1 MTGLALMLHEAG
13 EPAAGKEAVKTR
25 RRWRPF
31 WRNWFFSSLT
41 RRIVVLNLV
50 ALALMVSGIFYLNQF
65 RAGLIDAKVQS
76 LRIQGQIIAG
86 AIAAAATIDEDV
98 LIVDPDRLMALKP
111 GESLSQ
117 AEEEINSLEFPI
129 NPERAAPILRR
140 LITPTHTRARIFDRE
155 GVAIVDSNDLFSRG
169 QILRNELPPPG
180 GQRKNRLQRWWKN
193 ITSFFRRGDLPVY
206 KELAVDEG
214 LKYPEVVAALRGA
227 SVSMVR
233 VNKKG
238 ELIIFMAV
246 PIQRFRAVLGAL
258 VLSTKGGD
266 IDAIISAERWEIM
279 RVFLVAGGVTVLL
292 SVLLAGTIAG
302 PVQKLAAAA
311 ERVRAGPS
319 SREEIP
325 DFTGRHDEIGH
336 LSGALRDM
344 TSALYDRI
352 DAIERFAA
360 DVAHELKNPLTS
372 LRSAVETQAI
382 VTDEKAKR
390 KLQAII
396 LEDVKR
402 LDRLISDISAASRL
416 DAEIAREDMKP
427 VNVRQILGAV
437 VSVANDVTSNDVKVS
452 LDVQETGEDEASG
465 DFTVLG
471 RDLHLGQVI
480 RNLLDNAISFS
491 PPGGEVRITL
501 RSSHD
506 RVEFRVEDEGPGVD
520 EENQE
525 SIFQRFYTDRPGVEA
540 FGKNSGLGLSISR
553 QIVLAHKGTISVKN
567 RLDEQGNRLGA
578 CFTVSLPALN
588 A

>member
-1 MTGLALMLHEAG
+1 MTGLVLMLHEAG
-13 EPAAGKEAVKTR
+13 EPAIEKDAVKPR
-25 RRWRPF
+25 RRLQPF

-50 ALALMVSGIFYLNQF
+50 ALALLVSGIFYLNQF

-169 QILRNELPPPG
+169 QILKVELPPPG
-180 GQRKNRLQRWWKN
+180 GQRKNRLQRLWKN
-193 ITSFFRRGDLPVY
+193 LTGFFRRGDLPVY

-325 DFTGRHDEIGH
+325 DFTARHDEIGH

-372 LRSAVETQAI
+372 LRSAVETQTI
-382 VTDEKAKR
+382 VSDEKAKK

-416 DAEIAREDMKP
+416 DAEIAREDMQP
-427 VNVRQILGAV
+427 VNVQQILEAV
-437 VSVANDVTSNDVKVS
+437 ISVANDVTSDDVRVL
-452 LDVQETGEDEASG
+452 LDVQAADQEKDASA
-465 DFTVLG
+465 FTVFG

-480 RNLLDNAISFS
+480 RNLVDNAISFS
-491 PPGGEVRITL
+491 PAGGKVRVFL
-501 RSSHD
+501 RSGHG

-520 EENQE
+520 EANQE
-525 SIFQRFYTDRPGVEA
+525 RIFQRFYTDRPGAEA

-553 QIVLAHKGTISVKN
+553 QIVLAHKGTIRVEN
-567 RLDEQGNRLGA
+567 RLDEHGNRLGA
-578 CFTVSLPALN
+578 CFVVSLPALD

>member
-471 RDLHLGQVI
+471 RDLHLGQVT